1 MYITRYQI
9 LSIHVEEIVTAKKQ
23 KTAVSTDVMRK
34 VADELPGE
42 KGLVNNRTRRMRLR
56 AAWMYFIEEMTQN
69 DIAQQ
74 LGIGRVTVVRLLTD
88 ARERNEVK
96 FSIQGGLQ
104 ECIEVARELEKRL
117 HIEEVIVVPMSNPEA
132 DATGPISTATGMFLN
147 DIVTPGLRIG
157 VGWGRTLLESLSYI
171 NEVAVPNMSVV
182 SLLGGITKV
191 KQFNPSEFAWRFSN
205 LFQAEC
211 YLMTA
216 PAIVNSPATKK
227 ALIES
232 CGLGAVFE
240 RAQSLDAVLLSVGE
254 LHVDGTPYRNGFVP
268 ESIRSEMVSLGAVG
282 ETLFNYFDANGKH
295 VKSALDGCV
304 MAVPLKTITGV
315 PKRIIASGG
324 VRKAEALL
332 GAIRLIRPTVLVT
345 DEFAARRILEL
356 NKKLS

>member
-1 MYITRYQI
+1 MT
-9 LSIHVEEIVTAKKQ
+9 TKKQ
-23 KTAVSTDVMRK
+23 KSIISTETVDTVVK
-34 VADELPGE
+34 EIPGE

-56 AAWMYFIEEMTQN
+56 AAWMYYIEEMTQN

-74 LGIGRVTVVRLLTD
+74 LGVGRVTVVRLLTD

-104 ECIEVARELEKRL
+104 ECIEVARELENRFQ
-117 HIEEVIVVPMSNPEA
+117 IDEVIVVPMSKPEA

-147 DIVTPGLRIG
+147 EIVTPGLRIG
-157 VGWGRTLLESLSYI
+157 VGWGRTLLESLGYI
-171 NEVAVPNMSVV
+171 NEVAVPDMSVV

-216 PAIVNSPATKK
+216 PAIVDSPTTRK
-227 ALIES
+227 ALIDF
-232 CGLGAVFE
+232 CGLGEVFE
-240 RAQSLDAVLLSVGE
+240 RAQSLDAVLLSVGD
-254 LHVDGTPYRNGFVP
+254 LDVDSTPYRNGFVS
-268 ESIRSEMVSLGAVG
+268 ESVRSAMVQQGAVG
-282 ETLFNYFDANGKH
+282 ETLFNYFDAKGKP
-295 VKSALDGCV
+295 VKSSITDCV
-304 MAVPLKTITGV
+304 MAVPLKTIVDT

-324 VRKAEALL
+324 LRKAEALL
-332 GAIRLIRPTVLVT
+332 GAIRMVRPTVLVT

-356 NKKLS
+356 DKKPS

>member
-1 MYITRYQI
+1 MAT
-9 LSIHVEEIVTAKKQ
+9 KKQ
-23 KTAVSTDVMRK
+23 KIAVSTEARDK
-34 VADELPGE
+34 VTHELPGE

-74 LGIGRVTVVRLLTD
+74 LGVGRVTVVRLLTD

-104 ECIEVARELEKRL
+104 ECIEVARELEKSL
-117 HIEEVIVVPMSNPEA
+117 NIEEVIVVPMSNPEA
-132 DATGPISTATGMFLN
+132 DATGPISTATGMYLN
-147 DIVTPGLRIG
+147 EIVTPGLRIG
-157 VGWGRTLLESLSYI
+157 VGWGRTLLESLGYI
-171 NEVAVPNMSVV
+171 NEVAVPDMSVV

-216 PAIVNSPATKK
+216 PAIVDSPATKK
-227 ALIES
+227 ALIEF

-240 RAQSLDAVLLSVGE
+240 RAQSLDAVLLSVGD
-254 LHVDGTPYRNGFVP
+254 LDVAGTPYRNGFVP
-268 ESIRSEMVSLGAVG
+268 ESVRSDMVNRGAVG
-282 ETLFNYFDANGKH
+282 ETLFNYFDANGKP
-295 VKSALDGCV
+295 VKSAIDDCV
-304 MAVPLKTITGV
+304 MAVPLKTIADT

-324 VRKAEALL
+324 LRKAEALL

>member
-1 MYITRYQI
+1 MNERQ
-9 LSIHVEEIVTAKKQ
+9 VVTTKKQ
-23 KTAVSTDVMRK
+23 KSVVSTQDTEKVVMETPAERS
-34 VADELPGE
+34 LGSS
-42 KGLVNNRTRRMRLR
+42 RTRRMRLR

-74 LGIGRVTVVRLLTD
+74 LGVGRVTVVRLLTD

-104 ECIEVARELEKRL
+104 ECIAVASELEKRFQ
-117 HIEEVIVVPMSNPEA
+117 IDEVIVVPLSNPEA
-132 DATGPISTATGMFLN
+132 DATHPISTATGMFLN
-147 DIVTPGLRIG
+147 EIVTPGLRIG
-157 VGWGRTLLESLSYI
+157 VGWGRTLLESLAYI
-171 NEVAVPNMSVV
+171 NEVAIPNMSVV

-216 PAIVNSPATKK
+216 PAIVDSPATKK
-227 ALIES
+227 ALIDF
-232 CGLGAVFE
+232 CGLGEVFE
-240 RAQSLDAVLLSVGE
+240 RAQSLDAVLLSVGD
-254 LHVDGTPYRNGFVP
+254 LDAQGTPYRNGFVS
-268 ESIRSEMVSLGAVG
+268 ESVRSAMLKQGAVG
-282 ETLFNYFDANGKH
+282 ETLFNYFDAKGKL
-295 VKSALDGCV
+295 VKSSVSGCV
-304 MAVPLKTITGV
+304 MAVPLKTIANA

-332 GAIRLIRPTVLVT
+332 GAIRLVRPTVLVT

-356 NKKLS
+356 DKKTH

>member
-1 MYITRYQI
+1 MAT
-9 LSIHVEEIVTAKKQ
+9 KKQ
-23 KTAVSTDVMRK
+23 KTLSSDEIVDK
-34 VADELPGE
+34 VIKEIPGE

-74 LGIGRVTVVRLLTD
+74 LGVGRVTVVRLLTD

-104 ECIEVARELEKRL
+104 ECIEVARELEKRFQ
-117 HIEEVIVVPMSNPEA
+117 IDEVIVVPMSNPEA

-147 DIVTPGLRIG
+147 EIVTPGLRIG

-171 NEVAVPNMSVV
+171 SEVATPDMAVV

-205 LFQAEC
+205 LFQADC

-216 PAIVNSPATKK
+216 PAIVDSPATKK
-227 ALIES
+227 ALIDN
-232 CGLGAVFE
+232 CGLGEVFE
-240 RAQSLDAVLLSVGE
+240 RAQTLDAVLLSVGDLDVE
-254 LHVDGTPYRNGFVP
+254 GTPYRNGFVS
-268 ESIRSEMVSLGAVG
+268 ESVRSAMVAQGAVG
-282 ETLFNYFDANGKH
+282 ETLFNYFDAKGKP
-295 VKSALDGCV
+295 VKSAISGCV
-304 MAVPLKTITGV
+304 MAVPLKTIVDT

-324 VRKAEALL
+324 LRKAEALL
-332 GAIRLIRPTVLVT
+332 GAIRMVRPTVLVT
-345 DEFAARRILEL
+345 DEFAARRILDL
-356 NKKLS
+356 DKKSS

>member
-1 MYITRYQI
+1 METKKRKP
-9 LSIHVEEIVTAKKQ
+9 VANAPTA
-23 KTAVSTDVMRK
+23 
-34 VADELPGE
+34 E
-42 KGLVNNRTRRMRLR
+42 KLDKISLWEYGSVNNRTRRMRLR
-56 AAWMYFIEEMTQN
+56 AAWMYYIEEMTQN

-88 ARERNEVK
+88 ARQRNEVK

-104 ECIEVARELEKRL
+104 ECVELERAMQKRFQ
-117 HIEEVIVVPMSNPEA
+117 IDEVIVVPMSNSQA
-132 DATGPISTATGMFLN
+132 DATKPVSTATGMFLN
-147 DIVTPGLRIG
+147 EIVAPGLRIG
-157 VGWGRTLLESLSYI
+157 VGWGRTLLESLGYI
-171 NEVAVPNMSVV
+171 NEVAVPDMSVV

-216 PAIVNSPATKK
+216 PALVDSPSTKE

-240 RAQSLDAVLLSVGE
+240 RARSLDAVLLSVGE
-254 LHVDGTPYRNGFVP
+254 LDVEGTAYRNGFV
-268 ESIRSEMVSLGAVG
+268 SDTVRRSMVRLGAAG
-282 ETLFNYFDANGKH
+282 ETLFHYFD
-295 VKSALDGCV
+295 VKGRPLQSSLNDCV
-304 MAVPLKTITGV
+304 MAVPLDTIAAV

-332 GAIRLIRPTVLVT
+332 GAIRLIRPSVLIT
-345 DEFAARRILEL
+345 DEFAAQRILHL
-356 NKKLS
+356 DKKQS

>member
-1 MYITRYQI
+1 MAT
-9 LSIHVEEIVTAKKQ
+9 KKQ
-23 KTAVSTDVMRK
+23 KTLVSAGAMDKAVN
-34 VADELPGE
+34 EQLGE

-69 DIAQQ
+69 DIALQ

-96 FSIQGGLQ
+96 FSIQGDLQ
-104 ECIEVARELEKRL
+104 ECIEVAQELEKRL
-117 HIEEVIVVPMSNPEA
+117 DIAEVIVVPMSNAEA

-147 DIVTPGLRIG
+147 EIVTPGLRIG
-157 VGWGRTLLESLSYI
+157 VGWGRTLLESLGYI
-171 NEVAVPNMSVV
+171 NEVAVPDMSVV

-227 ALIES
+227 ALIEF
-232 CGLGAVFE
+232 CGLGEVFE
-240 RAQSLDAVLLSVGE
+240 RAQSLDAVLLSVGD
-254 LHVDGTPYRNGFVP
+254 LHPEGTPYRNGFVP
-268 ESIRSEMVSLGAVG
+268 ESVRNDMVNLGAVG
-282 ETLFNYFDANGKH
+282 ETLFNYFDENGKP
-295 VKSALDGCV
+295 VKSAIDGCV
-304 MAVPLKTITGV
+304 MAVPLKMIADT
-315 PKRIIASGG
+315 PRRIIASGG
-324 VRKAEALL
+324 LRKAEALL
-332 GAIRLIRPTVLVT
+332 GAIRLVSPTVLVT

-356 NKKLS
+356 DKKLA